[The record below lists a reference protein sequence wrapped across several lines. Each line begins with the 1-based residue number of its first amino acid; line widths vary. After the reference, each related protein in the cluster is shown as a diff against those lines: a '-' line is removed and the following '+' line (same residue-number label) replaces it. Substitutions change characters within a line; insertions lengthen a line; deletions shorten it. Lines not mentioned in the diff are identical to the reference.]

1 MKNGFLAGQPQE
13 ASQAAVF
20 SKIEK
25 SEMKNEFLASQL
37 REATQPPSQLE
48 ISKYQNSKIKNGFL
62 PSQLWGPPSQLN
74 FFKNQKFKN
83 EKWISGQPAAGGLPA
98 SWIFQKF
105 KNQK

>member
-20 SKIEK
+20 SKIKK

-48 ISKYQNSKIKNGFL
+48 ISKYQ
-62 PSQLWGPPSQLN
+62 
-74 FFKNQKFKN
+74 KFKI
-83 EKWISGQPAAGGLPA
+83 EKWISAQPAVGASQPA
-98 SWIFQKF
+98 EFFQKS
-105 KNQK
+105 KIQK